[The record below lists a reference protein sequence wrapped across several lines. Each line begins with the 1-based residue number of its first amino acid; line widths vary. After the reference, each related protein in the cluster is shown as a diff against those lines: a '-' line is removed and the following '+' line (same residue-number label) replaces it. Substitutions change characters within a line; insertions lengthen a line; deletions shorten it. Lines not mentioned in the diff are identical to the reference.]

1 MKSKILD
8 TEIDEKIFKIFCY
21 IGLAVIILFC
31 LALYL
36 EIGTLRN
43 YKVPDN
49 ITIDKGKKIEY
60 HIDNVVSGRKY
71 IKIVGWA
78 YKKGQNVG
86 YFDSRFLIKNR
97 NTGEFKAL
105 KTAMTSVDELFSVD
119 GKYDCRRSGMYA
131 KSIAIGL
138 KKGLYDIFIE
148 YKNDNENILVDT
160 GIDLEYTY

>member
-105 KTAMTSVDELFSVD
+105 KT
-119 GKYDCRRSGMYA
+119 
-131 KSIAIGL
+131 SI
-138 KKGLYDIFIE
+138 
-148 YKNDNENILVDT
+148 
-160 GIDLEYTY
+160 